1 MNIDLLY
8 VNKVNQR
15 RNGEPTTTLSSIMT
29 QTDKKA
35 SALHLR
41 LTTNKWV
48 QDFRNL
54 TRAQLG
60 VLYYVET
67 SDPFGDRGV
76 QVTVTEMA
84 KELGLDKSNVNKDY
98 KDYKDGTAE

>member
-1 MNIDLLY
+1 
-8 VNKVNQR
+8 
-15 RNGEPTTTLSSIMT
+15 MT

-98 KDYKDGTAE
+98 KDYKDYKDGTAE